1 MISLIILYLIII
13 LLLILLTN
21 EAIESHPM
29 YCPAV
34 HRHAA
39 IEALSKRAVR
49 ATCSNVKSTDSEALP
64 IKKLLCLIL
73 TLVCCMTGTALSAR
87 PSIAQA
93 QEQQTSPE
101 EVAGWFEQH
110 LHLGLADIAWGDLHN
125 HTYYSQDAYLRALR
139 PGAPQEVNPGT
150 AYEAAIDK
158 GLDFHAVADH
168 AEAPVISQIAN
179 GAPNVWESTKQY
191 AAYYDAI
198 DDKGRSVFTPFV
210 GYEYTNPF
218 PCVDRDPNDGI
229 DECTGER
236 YSFGGNESYEAYGHK
251 NVVFR
256 SISAT
261 PNSRVS
267 FLDPALWTVPLT
279 DCAGDTPNNYCG
291 FDGYTVFA
299 DSAKALWQRLREQGM
314 GPKGPGQPG
323 DVVTIIH
330 SPGNIHH
337 NDWNATD
344 PDFVRNIEIFS
355 QWGNAEGPQSCS
367 GTSDLDVALISEA
380 LNDRSDLIRP
390 QLEKRWLQDG
400 DADYTYSF
408 VGGSD
413 DHAGSPGGGGNG
425 NGGVTGLITR
435 DRTRDGLF
443 DALWNKHTLAAVYYS
458 QQAPMAV
465 LMSVETGSQRLI
477 GGDVGTVGGNGEA
490 IVRVLADHKVQ
501 EVQLVV
507 DGCTLGTYQ
516 GTAHVLKLSHLDTA
530 QRHYIYVRAR
540 TPTGGTARIRRQA
553 DFNQTWSSPVY
564 LRNSVGN

>member
-1 MISLIILYLIII
+1 MSRLAVQGYAVLAALPGR
-13 LLLILLTN
+13 
-21 EAIESHPM
+21 AI
-29 YCPAV
+29 
-34 HRHAA
+34 RAA
-39 IEALSKRAVR
+39 HLNAE
-49 ATCSNVKSTDSEALP
+49 STDSGAST
-64 IKKLLCLIL
+64 IKKLICLVL
-73 TLVCCMTGTALSAR
+73 TLVCCMANLATAS
-87 PSIAQA
+87 PSIAQV
-93 QEQQTSPE
+93 QERQTSPE
-101 EVAGWFEQH
+101 EIAGWFEQY

-125 HTYYSQDAYLRALR
+125 HTYFSQDAYLRALR

-150 AYEAAIDK
+150 AYAAAIAK
-158 GLDFHAVADH
+158 GLDFHAATDH
-168 AEAPVISQIAN
+168 AEAPVSSQITN
-179 GAPNVWESTKQY
+179 GAPNVWESTKRY
-191 AAYYDAI
+191 AATYDAV
-198 DDKGRSVFTPFV
+198 DGNGRSAFTAFV
-210 GYEYTNPF
+210 GYEFTNPF
-218 PCVDRDPNDGI
+218 PCVDRNPDDGI

-236 YSFGGNESYEAYGHK
+236 YSLGGNESYEAYGHK

-261 PNSRVS
+261 PNSRIS

-279 DCAGDTPNNYCG
+279 DCAGDTLNNYCG
-291 FDGYTVFA
+291 FDGYTIFA
-299 DSAKALWQRLREQGM
+299 DSGKALWQRLREQGM

-355 QWGNAEGPQSCS
+355 QWGNSEGPQSCP
-367 GTSDLDVALISEA
+367 GASDLDVALIPQA
-380 LNDRSDLIRP
+380 LNDPSDLIRP
-390 QLEKRWLQDG
+390 QLKKRWLQEG

-413 DHAGSPGGGGNG
+413 DHAGNPGGDGNG
-425 NGGVTGLITR
+425 NGGITGLITR

-443 DALWNKHTLAAVYYS
+443 DALWNKHTLAATYYT
-458 QQAPMAV
+458 QGPMGV

-490 IVRVLADHKVQ
+490 IVRVLADPKAK

-516 GTAHVLKLSHLDTA
+516 GTAHVLKLSHLDPA

-540 TPTGGTARIRRQA
+540 TPIAGTARLRQK

-564 LRNSVGN
+564 LHSSAGD

>member
-1 MISLIILYLIII
+1 MTSLIICIIFYLI
-13 LLLILLTN
+13 LTSLIYK
-21 EAIESHPM
+21 AIVIRPIS
-29 YCPAV
+29 CPAF
-34 HRHAA
+34 HGYAA
-39 IEALSKRAVR
+39 NAALSKRVTQAIWANIVL
-49 ATCSNVKSTDSEALP
+49 TDSGALR
-64 IKKLLCLIL
+64 IKKLICLIL
-73 TLVCCMTGTALSAR
+73 TLVCCMTATALSAS
-87 PSIAQA
+87 PSIAQV
-93 QEQQTSPE
+93 QEEQTSQE
-101 EVAGWFEQH
+101 EVASWFEQY

-125 HTYYSQDAYLRALR
+125 HTYYSQDAYLRAIR

-150 AYEAAIDK
+150 AYESAIDK
-158 GLDFHAVADH
+158 GLDFHAVTDH
-168 AEAPVISQIAN
+168 AEAPVVSQITN

-191 AAYYDAI
+191 AAHYESVDSN
-198 DDKGRSVFTPFV
+198 GRSVFTPFV
-210 GYEYTNPF
+210 GYEYTNPY
-218 PCVDRDPNDGI
+218 PCVDRNPGDDI

-267 FLDPALWTVPLT
+267 FLDPALWSVPLT
-279 DCAGDTPNNYCG
+279 DCAGDTLNNYCG
-291 FDGYTVFA
+291 FDSYTVFA
-299 DSAKALWQRLREQGM
+299 DSGRALWQRLREQGM
-314 GPKGPGQPG
+314 GPKGPGKPG

-344 PDFVRNIEIFS
+344 PDFVRNVEIFS
-355 QWGNAEGPQSCS
+355 QWGNSEGPQSCP
-367 GTSDLDVALISEA
+367 GASDLDVSLISEA

-390 QLEKRWLQDG
+390 QLEKRWLQNG
-400 DADYTYSF
+400 DIDYTYSF

-443 DALWNKHTLAAVYYS
+443 DALWNKHTLAATYYE
-458 QQAPMAV
+458 QYGPMDV

-477 GGDVGTVGGNGEA
+477 GGDVGTVGDNGEA
-490 IVRVLADHKVQ
+490 IVRVLTDPNVQ

-516 GTAHVLKLSHLDTA
+516 GSAHVLKLSQLDTA

-540 TPTGGTARIRRQA
+540 TQVDGTNRIRQT

-564 LRNSVGN
+564 LRSSAGD